1 MNFSSNS
8 NPEIT
13 KKLYGKTKF
22 WCNFFCVSGP
32 QYYNV
37 FFAFIL
43 ISLTQ
48 ACLLLILIKAHSQ
61 ISILYQIIIS
71 FIFYIIELINMIL
84 GCCTDPGILPRHPK
98 DLYYV
103 TNRPLMRQVIN
114 GHRIIVPYCYTCSMF
129 RPPRTSHCSVC
140 DNCVE
145 RFDHHCLWL
154 GTCIGKRNYK
164 YFYWFITSI
173 FINQIF
179 QIFSSIYYV
188 VNQAK
193 KWKNKEKNSR
203 FLVIAYSGI
212 ILYNILF
219 IACFL
224 WKLLFIHTILV
235 FKNNTFYE
243 FVKKKLKIYPLNPF
257 RKFKY
262 DVFKKIL
269 FKIPSKSF
277 IVSYIKNIL
286 DNKVNNDV
294 KVKNLN
300 DSIII
305 NKNKKLQE
313 SVEYDF
319 NEQIKSNKN
328 SKNKINFPQNLNSEN
343 DEIKND
349 YLDYINTNSDQRELG
364 KYDSKKDL
372 KQIKEKENIYSNIDT
387 GLMTQIKKRK
397 INEINLNHIQSTS
410 QNSSQKNLEIKA
422 NCIHLTKKNKYKFKN
437 KYKNLFNKTEN
448 NKKQLSFVV
457 SSFFSEINEKKLKKN
472 NTFNET
478 KSMEN
483 SNINN
488 ILMNGKNNLEEN
500 EDIKFNEMPDL
511 IFSNNLKKSKI
522 YYTIDFNENDEESNI
537 DKNMKINIHPN
548 APNTIRR
555 NSLTDRN
562 KKIEI
567 SKQGNSKEEENKNF

>member
-1 MNFSSNS
+1 MNLSTNS
-8 NPEIT
+8 KEEIS
-13 KKLYGKTKF
+13 KKIYGRSKF

-32 QYYNV
+32 QYHNV

-48 ACLLLILIKAHSQ
+48 ACLLLIFIKAYSQ

-71 FIFYIIELINMIL
+71 FIFYIFELINMIL
-84 GCCTDPGILPRHPK
+84 GCCTDPGVLPRHPK
-98 DLYYV
+98 DLYYL
-103 TNRPLMRQVIN
+103 TNRPLLRQVIN
-114 GHRIIVPYCYTCSMF
+114 GHKIIVPFCYTCSMF

-164 YFYWFITSI
+164 YFYWFISSL

-179 QIFSSIYYV
+179 QIFSAIYYI

-193 KWKNKEKNSR
+193 KIKNKEKNSL
-203 FLVIAYSGI
+203 FIVIAYSGI
-212 ILYNILF
+212 VFYNILF

-224 WKLLFIHTILV
+224 GKLLLIHTFLV
-235 FKNNTFYE
+235 FKNFTFYE
-243 FVKKKLKIYPLNPF
+243 MVKKKLEIYPLNPF

-262 DVFKKIL
+262 DVFKKLL
-269 FKIPSKSF
+269 FKFPSKSI
-277 IVSYIKNIL
+277 IVSYIKNL
-286 DNKVNNDV
+286 GNKDAIKDV

-319 NEQIKSNKN
+319 SEQLKNNKN
-328 SKNKINFPQNLNSEN
+328 SKNKINFPKNLNSEN

-349 YLDYINTNSDQRELG
+349 YLDYLNTNSEQRELSQ
-364 KYDSKKDL
+364 YVSKHDN
-372 KQIKEKENIYSNIDT
+372 KQIKEMNNIFSNEEVEQI
-387 GLMTQIKKRK
+387 TQIKKRK
-397 INEINLNHIQSTS
+397 IKIINLNQIQSTS
-410 QNSSQKNLEIKA
+410 QTSSQKNLEMKENYMKIPK
-422 NCIHLTKKNKYKFKN
+422 KYKNKNKIKN
-437 KYKNLFNKTEN
+437 KYKNLLNKTHN
-448 NKKQLSFVV
+448 NKKQLSFLT
-457 SSFFSEINEKKLKKN
+457 SSLFSEMKENNTKKN

-488 ILMNGKNNLEEN
+488 ILMNDKKTFERN
-500 EDIKFNEMPDL
+500 EDIKFNDMPDI
-511 IFSNNLKKSKI
+511 IFSNNLKKRKI
-522 YYTIDFNENDEESNI
+522 YYTVDFTDEESNI
-537 DKNMKINIHPN
+537 DKNVKINIHPN
-548 APNTIRR
+548 APKSITR
-555 NSLTDRN
+555 NSLSDRK

-567 SKQGNSKEEENKNF
+567 SKEGSSKEE

>member
-1 MNFSSNS
+1 MNLSTNS
-8 NPEIT
+8 KEEIS
-13 KKLYGKTKF
+13 KKIYGRSKF

-32 QYYNV
+32 QYHNV

-48 ACLLLILIKAHSQ
+48 ACLLLIFIKAYSQ

-71 FIFYIIELINMIL
+71 FIFYIFELINMIL
-84 GCCTDPGILPRHPK
+84 GCCTDPGVLPRHPK
-98 DLYYV
+98 DLYYI
-103 TNRPLMRQVIN
+103 TNRPLLRQVIN
-114 GHRIIVPYCYTCSMF
+114 GHKIIVPFCYTCSMF

-164 YFYWFITSI
+164 YFYWFISSL

-179 QIFSSIYYV
+179 QIFSAIYYI

-193 KWKNKEKNSR
+193 KIKNKEKNSL
-203 FLVIAYSGI
+203 FIVIAYSGI
-212 ILYNILF
+212 VFYNILF

-224 WKLLFIHTILV
+224 GKLLFIHTTLV
-235 FKNNTFYE
+235 FKNFTFYE
-243 FVKKKLKIYPLNPF
+243 LVKKKLEIYPLNPF

-262 DVFKKIL
+262 DVFKKLL
-269 FKIPSKSF
+269 FKFPSKSI
-277 IVSYIKNIL
+277 IVSYIKNLGSKNDI
-286 DNKVNNDV
+286 KDV
-294 KVKNLN
+294 KIKNLN

-319 NEQIKSNKN
+319 SEQLKNNKN
-328 SKNKINFPQNLNSEN
+328 SKNKINFPKNLNSEN

-349 YLDYINTNSDQRELG
+349 YLDYLNTNSEQRELSQ
-364 KYDSKKDL
+364 YVSKHDN
-372 KQIKEKENIYSNIDT
+372 KQIKEMNNIFSNEDVEQI
-387 GLMTQIKKRK
+387 TQIKKRK
-397 INEINLNHIQSTS
+397 INIINLNQIQSTS
-410 QNSSQKNLEIKA
+410 QTSSQKNLEMKENYMKIPK
-422 NCIHLTKKNKYKFKN
+422 KYKNKNKIKN
-437 KYKNLFNKTEN
+437 KYKNLLNKTHN
-448 NKKQLSFVV
+448 NKKQLSFLT
-457 SSFFSEINEKKLKKN
+457 SSLFSEMKENNTKKN

-488 ILMNGKNNLEEN
+488 ILMNDKKLFERN
-500 EDIKFNEMPDL
+500 EDIKFNDMPDI
-511 IFSNNLKKSKI
+511 IFSNNLKKRKI
-522 YYTIDFNENDEESNI
+522 YYTVDFTDEESNI
-537 DKNMKINIHPN
+537 DKNVKINIHPN
-548 APNTIRR
+548 APKSITR
-555 NSLTDRN
+555 NSLSDRK

-567 SKQGNSKEEENKNF
+567 SKEGSSKEE

>member
-1 MNFSSNS
+1 MNLSTNS
-8 NPEIT
+8 KEEIS
-13 KKLYGKTKF
+13 KKIYGRSKF

-32 QYYNV
+32 QYHNV

-48 ACLLLILIKAHSQ
+48 ACLLLIFIKAYSQ

-71 FIFYIIELINMIL
+71 FIFYIFELINMIL
-84 GCCTDPGILPRHPK
+84 GCCTDPGVLPRHPK
-98 DLYYV
+98 DLYYL
-103 TNRPLMRQVIN
+103 TNRPLLRQVIN
-114 GHRIIVPYCYTCSMF
+114 GHKIIVPFCYTCSMF

-164 YFYWFITSI
+164 YFYWFISSL

-179 QIFSSIYYV
+179 QIFSAIYYI

-193 KWKNKEKNSR
+193 KIKNKEKNSL
-203 FLVIAYSGI
+203 FIVIAYSGI
-212 ILYNILF
+212 VFYNILF

-224 WKLLFIHTILV
+224 GKLLLIHTFLV
-235 FKNNTFYE
+235 FKNFTFYE
-243 FVKKKLKIYPLNPF
+243 MVKKKLEIYPLNPF

-262 DVFKKIL
+262 DVFKKLL
-269 FKIPSKSF
+269 FKFPSKSI
-277 IVSYIKNIL
+277 IVSYIKNLGSKNDI
-286 DNKVNNDV
+286 KDV
-294 KVKNLN
+294 KIKNLN

-319 NEQIKSNKN
+319 SEQLKNNKN
-328 SKNKINFPQNLNSEN
+328 SKNKINFPKNLNSEN

-349 YLDYINTNSDQRELG
+349 YLDYLNTNSEQRELSQ
-364 KYDSKKDL
+364 YASKHDN
-372 KQIKEKENIYSNIDT
+372 KQIKEMNNIFSNEEVEQI
-387 GLMTQIKKRK
+387 TQIKKRK
-397 INEINLNHIQSTS
+397 INIINLNQIQSTS
-410 QNSSQKNLEIKA
+410 QTSSQKNLEMKENYMKIPK
-422 NCIHLTKKNKYKFKN
+422 KYKNKNKIKN
-437 KYKNLFNKTEN
+437 KYKNLLNKTHN
-448 NKKQLSFVV
+448 NKKQLSFLT
-457 SSFFSEINEKKLKKN
+457 SSLFSEMKENNTKKN

-488 ILMNGKNNLEEN
+488 ILMNDKKLFERN
-500 EDIKFNEMPDL
+500 EDIKFNDMPDI
-511 IFSNNLKKSKI
+511 IFSNNLKKRKI
-522 YYTIDFNENDEESNI
+522 YYTVDFTDEESNI
-537 DKNMKINIHPN
+537 DKNVKINIHPN
-548 APNTIRR
+548 APKSITR
-555 NSLTDRN
+555 NSLSDRK

-567 SKQGNSKEEENKNF
+567 SKEGSSKEE

>member
-1 MNFSSNS
+1 MNLSTNS
-8 NPEIT
+8 KEEIS
-13 KKLYGKTKF
+13 KKIYGRSKF

-32 QYYNV
+32 QYHNV

-48 ACLLLILIKAHSQ
+48 ACLLLIFIKAYSQ

-71 FIFYIIELINMIL
+71 FIFYIFELINMIL
-84 GCCTDPGILPRHPK
+84 GCCTDPGVLPRHPK
-98 DLYYV
+98 DLYYL
-103 TNRPLMRQVIN
+103 TNRPLLRQVIN
-114 GHRIIVPYCYTCSMF
+114 GHKVIVPFCYTCSMF

-145 RFDHHCLWL
+145 RFDHYCLWL

-164 YFYWFITSI
+164 YFYWFISSL

-179 QIFSSIYYV
+179 QIFSAIYYI

-193 KWKNKEKNSR
+193 KIKNKEKNSL
-203 FLVIAYSGI
+203 FIVIAYSGI
-212 ILYNILF
+212 VFYNILF

-224 WKLLFIHTILV
+224 GKLLLIHTFLV
-235 FKNNTFYE
+235 FKNFTFYE
-243 FVKKKLKIYPLNPF
+243 MVKKKLEIYPSNPF

-262 DVFKKIL
+262 DVFKKLL
-269 FKIPSKSF
+269 FKFPSKSI
-277 IVSYIKNIL
+277 IVSYIKNLGSKNDI
-286 DNKVNNDV
+286 KDV
-294 KVKNLN
+294 KIKNLN

-319 NEQIKSNKN
+319 SEQLKNNKN
-328 SKNKINFPQNLNSEN
+328 SKNKINFPKNLNSEN

-349 YLDYINTNSDQRELG
+349 YLDYLNTNSEQRELSQ
-364 KYDSKKDL
+364 YASKHDN
-372 KQIKEKENIYSNIDT
+372 KQINKINNIFSNEEVEQI
-387 GLMTQIKKRK
+387 TQIKKRK
-397 INEINLNHIQSTS
+397 INIINLNQIQSTS
-410 QNSSQKNLEIKA
+410 QTSSQKNLEMKENYMKI
-422 NCIHLTKKNKYKFKN
+422 TKKYKNKNKIKN
-437 KYKNLFNKTEN
+437 KYKNLLNKTHN
-448 NKKQLSFVV
+448 NKKQLSFLT
-457 SSFFSEINEKKLKKN
+457 SSLFSEMKENNTKKN

-488 ILMNGKNNLEEN
+488 ILMNDKKLFERN
-500 EDIKFNEMPDL
+500 EDIKFNDMPDI
-511 IFSNNLKKSKI
+511 IFSNNLKKRKI
-522 YYTIDFNENDEESNI
+522 YYTVDFTDEESNI
-537 DKNMKINIHPN
+537 DKNVKINIHPN
-548 APNTIRR
+548 APKSITR
-555 NSLTDRN
+555 NSLSDRK

-567 SKQGNSKEEENKNF
+567 SKEGSSKEE

>member
-48 ACLLLILIKAHSQ
+48 ACLLLIIIKAHSQ
-61 ISILYQIIIS
+61 ISMLYQIIIS

-193 KWKNKEKNSR
+193 KWKNKEKNSL
-203 FLVIAYSGI
+203 FLVIAYSSI

-269 FKIPSKSF
+269 FKIPGKSF

-286 DNKVNNDV
+286 GKKVNKDV

>member
-203 FLVIAYSGI
+203 FLVIAYSSI

-286 DNKVNNDV
+286 DNKVNKDV

-410 QNSSQKNLEIKA
+410 QTSSQKNLEIKA

-448 NKKQLSFVV
+448 NKKQLSFVI
-457 SSFFSEINEKKLKKN
+457 SSFLSEINEKNLKKN

>member
-1 MNFSSNS
+1 M
-8 NPEIT
+8 
-13 KKLYGKTKF
+13 
-22 WCNFFCVSGP
+22 
-32 QYYNV
+32 
-37 FFAFIL
+37 
-43 ISLTQ
+43 
-48 ACLLLILIKAHSQ
+48 
-61 ISILYQIIIS
+61 
-71 FIFYIIELINMIL
+71 
-84 GCCTDPGILPRHPK
+84 
-98 DLYYV
+98 
-103 TNRPLMRQVIN
+103 
-114 GHRIIVPYCYTCSMF
+114 
-129 RPPRTSHCSVC
+129 
-140 DNCVE
+140 
-145 RFDHHCLWL
+145 
-154 GTCIGKRNYK
+154 GTFIGKRNYK
-164 YFYWFITSI
+164 YFYWFISSL

-179 QIFSSIYYV
+179 QIFSAIYYI

-193 KWKNKEKNSR
+193 KIKNKEKNSL
-203 FLVIAYSGI
+203 FIVIAYSGI
-212 ILYNILF
+212 VFYNILF

-224 WKLLFIHTILV
+224 GKLLLIHTFLV
-235 FKNNTFYE
+235 FKNFTFYE
-243 FVKKKLKIYPLNPF
+243 MVKKKLEIYPSNPF

-262 DVFKKIL
+262 DVFKKLL
-269 FKIPSKSF
+269 FKFPSKSI
-277 IVSYIKNIL
+277 IVSYIQNLGSKNDI
-286 DNKVNNDV
+286 KDV
-294 KVKNLN
+294 KIKNLN

-319 NEQIKSNKN
+319 SEQLKNNKN
-328 SKNKINFPQNLNSEN
+328 SKNKINFPKNLNSEN

-349 YLDYINTNSDQRELG
+349 YLDYLNTNSEQRELSQ
-364 KYDSKKDL
+364 YVSKHDN
-372 KQIKEKENIYSNIDT
+372 KQIKEMNNIFSNEEVEQI
-387 GLMTQIKKRK
+387 TQIKKRK
-397 INEINLNHIQSTS
+397 INIINLNQIQSTS
-410 QNSSQKNLEIKA
+410 QTSSQKNLEMKENYMKIPK
-422 NCIHLTKKNKYKFKN
+422 KYKNKNKIKN
-437 KYKNLFNKTEN
+437 KYKNLLNKTHN
-448 NKKQLSFVV
+448 NKKQLSLIT
-457 SSFFSEINEKKLKKN
+457 SYLFSEMKKNNKKKN

-488 ILMNGKNNLEEN
+488 VLMIGKNNPEEN

>member
-203 FLVIAYSGI
+203 FLVIAYSSI

-269 FKIPSKSF
+269 FKIPGKSF

-286 DNKVNNDV
+286 DKKVNKDV

-410 QNSSQKNLEIKA
+410 QTSSQKNLEIKA

-448 NKKQLSFVV
+448 N
-457 SSFFSEINEKKLKKN
+457 EINEKNLKKN

-488 ILMNGKNNLEEN
+488 VLMIGKNNPEEN

>member
-1 MNFSSNS
+1 MNLSTNS
-8 NPEIT
+8 KEEIS
-13 KKLYGKTKF
+13 KKIYGRSKF

-32 QYYNV
+32 QYHNV

-48 ACLLLILIKAHSQ
+48 ACLLLIFIKAYSQ

-71 FIFYIIELINMIL
+71 FIFYIFELINMIL
-84 GCCTDPGILPRHPK
+84 GCCTDPGVLPRHPK
-98 DLYYV
+98 DLYYL
-103 TNRPLMRQVIN
+103 TNRPLLRQVIN
-114 GHRIIVPYCYTCSMF
+114 GHKIIVPFCYTCSMF

-164 YFYWFITSI
+164 YFYWFISSL

-179 QIFSSIYYV
+179 QIFSAIYYI

-193 KWKNKEKNSR
+193 KIKNKEKNSL
-203 FLVIAYSGI
+203 FIVIAYSGI
-212 ILYNILF
+212 VFYNILF

-224 WKLLFIHTILV
+224 GKLLLIHTFLV
-235 FKNNTFYE
+235 FKNFTFYE
-243 FVKKKLKIYPLNPF
+243 MVKKKLEIYPSNPF

-262 DVFKKIL
+262 DVFKKLL
-269 FKIPSKSF
+269 FKFPSKSI
-277 IVSYIKNIL
+277 IVSYIKNIGSKN
-286 DNKVNNDV
+286 DIKDV
-294 KVKNLN
+294 KIKNLN

-319 NEQIKSNKN
+319 SEQLKNNKN
-328 SKNKINFPQNLNSEN
+328 SKNKINFPKNLNSEN

-349 YLDYINTNSDQRELG
+349 YLDYLNTNSEQRELSQ
-364 KYDSKKDL
+364 YVSKHDN
-372 KQIKEKENIYSNIDT
+372 KQIKEMNNIFSNEEVEQI
-387 GLMTQIKKRK
+387 TQIKKRK
-397 INEINLNHIQSTS
+397 INIINLNQIQSTS
-410 QNSSQKNLEIKA
+410 QTSSQKNLEMKENYMKIPKKYQ
-422 NCIHLTKKNKYKFKN
+422 NKNKIKN
-437 KYKNLFNKTEN
+437 KYKNLLNKTHN
-448 NKKQLSFVV
+448 NKKQLSFLT
-457 SSFFSEINEKKLKKN
+457 SSLFCEMKENNTKKN

-488 ILMNGKNNLEEN
+488 ILMNDKKLFERN
-500 EDIKFNEMPDL
+500 EDIKFNDMPDI
-511 IFSNNLKKSKI
+511 IFSNNLKKRKI
-522 YYTIDFNENDEESNI
+522 YYTVDFTDEESNI
-537 DKNMKINIHPN
+537 DKNVKINIHPN
-548 APNTIRR
+548 APKSITR
-555 NSLTDRN
+555 NSLSDRK

-567 SKQGNSKEEENKNF
+567 SKEGSSKEE

>member
-1 MNFSSNS
+1 MNLSTNS
-8 NPEIT
+8 KEEIS
-13 KKLYGKTKF
+13 KKIYGRSKF

-32 QYYNV
+32 QYHNV

-48 ACLLLILIKAHSQ
+48 ACLLLIFIKAYSQ

-71 FIFYIIELINMIL
+71 FIFYIFELINMIL
-84 GCCTDPGILPRHPK
+84 GCCTDPGVLPRHPK
-98 DLYYV
+98 DLYYI
-103 TNRPLMRQVIN
+103 TNRPLLRQVIN
-114 GHRIIVPYCYTCSMF
+114 GHKIIVPFCYTCSMF

-164 YFYWFITSI
+164 YFYWFISSL

-179 QIFSSIYYV
+179 QIFSAIYYI

-193 KWKNKEKNSR
+193 KIKNKEKNSL
-203 FLVIAYSGI
+203 FIVIAYSGI
-212 ILYNILF
+212 VFYNILF

-224 WKLLFIHTILV
+224 GKLLLIHTTLV
-235 FKNNTFYE
+235 FKNFTFYE
-243 FVKKKLKIYPLNPF
+243 MVKKKLEIYPSNPF

-262 DVFKKIL
+262 DVFKKLL
-269 FKIPSKSF
+269 FKFPSKSI
-277 IVSYIKNIL
+277 IVSYIQNLGSKNDI
-286 DNKVNNDV
+286 KDV
-294 KVKNLN
+294 KIKNLN

-319 NEQIKSNKN
+319 SEQLKNNKN
-328 SKNKINFPQNLNSEN
+328 SKNKINFPKNLNSEN

-349 YLDYINTNSDQRELG
+349 YLDYLNTNSEQRELSQ
-364 KYDSKKDL
+364 YVSKHDN
-372 KQIKEKENIYSNIDT
+372 KQIKEMNNIFSNEEVEQI
-387 GLMTQIKKRK
+387 TQIKKRK
-397 INEINLNHIQSTS
+397 INIINLNQIQSTS
-410 QNSSQKNLEIKA
+410 QTSSQKNLEMKENYMKIPK
-422 NCIHLTKKNKYKFKN
+422 KYKNKNKIKN
-437 KYKNLFNKTEN
+437 KYKNLLNKTHN
-448 NKKQLSFVV
+448 NKKQLSFLT
-457 SSFFSEINEKKLKKN
+457 SSLFSEMKENNTKKN

-488 ILMNGKNNLEEN
+488 ILMKDKKTFERN
-500 EDIKFNEMPDL
+500 EDIKFNDMPDI
-511 IFSNNLKKSKI
+511 IFSNNLKKRKI
-522 YYTIDFNENDEESNI
+522 YYTVDFTDEESNI
-537 DKNMKINIHPN
+537 DKNVKINIHPN
-548 APNTIRR
+548 APKSITR
-555 NSLTDRN
+555 NSLSDRK

-567 SKQGNSKEEENKNF
+567 SKEGSSKEE

>member
-1 MNFSSNS
+1 MNLSTNS
-8 NPEIT
+8 KEEIS
-13 KKLYGKTKF
+13 KKIYGRSKF

-32 QYYNV
+32 QYHNV

-48 ACLLLILIKAHSQ
+48 ACLLLIFIKAYSQ

-71 FIFYIIELINMIL
+71 FIFYIFELINMIL
-84 GCCTDPGILPRHPK
+84 GCCTDPGVLPRHPK
-98 DLYYV
+98 DLYYL
-103 TNRPLMRQVIN
+103 TNRPLLRQVIN
-114 GHRIIVPYCYTCSMF
+114 GHKIIVPFCYTCSMF

-164 YFYWFITSI
+164 YFYWFISSL

-179 QIFSSIYYV
+179 QIFSAIYYI

-193 KWKNKEKNSR
+193 KIKNKEKNSL
-203 FLVIAYSGI
+203 FIVIAYSGI
-212 ILYNILF
+212 VFYNILF

-224 WKLLFIHTILV
+224 GKLLLIHTFLV
-235 FKNNTFYE
+235 FKNFTFYE
-243 FVKKKLKIYPLNPF
+243 MVKKKLEIYPSNPF

-262 DVFKKIL
+262 DVFKKLL
-269 FKIPSKSF
+269 FKFPSKSI
-277 IVSYIKNIL
+277 IVSYIKNLGSKNDI
-286 DNKVNNDV
+286 KDV
-294 KVKNLN
+294 KIKNLN

-319 NEQIKSNKN
+319 SEQLKNNKN
-328 SKNKINFPQNLNSEN
+328 SKNKINFPKNLNSEN

-349 YLDYINTNSDQRELG
+349 YLDYLNTNSEQRELSQ
-364 KYDSKKDL
+364 YASKHDN
-372 KQIKEKENIYSNIDT
+372 KQIKEMNNIFSNEEVEQI
-387 GLMTQIKKRK
+387 TQIKKRK
-397 INEINLNHIQSTS
+397 INIINLNQIQSTS
-410 QNSSQKNLEIKA
+410 QTSSQKNLEMKENYMKIPK
-422 NCIHLTKKNKYKFKN
+422 KYKNKNKIKN
-437 KYKNLFNKTEN
+437 KYKNLLNKTHN
-448 NKKQLSFVV
+448 NKKQLSFLT
-457 SSFFSEINEKKLKKN
+457 SSLFSEMKENNTKKN

-488 ILMNGKNNLEEN
+488 ILMNDKKLFERN
-500 EDIKFNEMPDL
+500 EDIKFNDMPDI
-511 IFSNNLKKSKI
+511 IFSNNLKKRKI
-522 YYTIDFNENDEESNI
+522 YYTVDFTDEESNI
-537 DKNMKINIHPN
+537 DKNVKINIHPN
-548 APNTIRR
+548 APKSITR
-555 NSLTDRN
+555 NSLSDRK

-567 SKQGNSKEEENKNF
+567 SKEGSSKEE

>member
-1 MNFSSNS
+1 MNLSTNS
-8 NPEIT
+8 KEEIS
-13 KKLYGKTKF
+13 KKIYGRSKF

-32 QYYNV
+32 QYHNV

-48 ACLLLILIKAHSQ
+48 ACLLLIFIKAYSQ

-71 FIFYIIELINMIL
+71 FIFYIFELINMIL
-84 GCCTDPGILPRHPK
+84 GCCTDPGVLPRHPK
-98 DLYYV
+98 DLYYI
-103 TNRPLMRQVIN
+103 TNRPLLRQVIN
-114 GHRIIVPYCYTCSMF
+114 GHKIIVPFCYTCSMF

-164 YFYWFITSI
+164 YFYWFISSL

-179 QIFSSIYYV
+179 QIFSAIYYI

-193 KWKNKEKNSR
+193 KIKNKEKNSL
-203 FLVIAYSGI
+203 FIVIAYSGI
-212 ILYNILF
+212 VFYNILF

-224 WKLLFIHTILV
+224 GKLLFIHTTLV
-235 FKNNTFYE
+235 FKNFTFYE
-243 FVKKKLKIYPLNPF
+243 LVKKKLEIYPSNPF

-262 DVFKKIL
+262 DVFKKLL
-269 FKIPSKSF
+269 FKFPSKSI
-277 IVSYIKNIL
+277 IVSYIKNLGSKNDI
-286 DNKVNNDV
+286 KDV
-294 KVKNLN
+294 KIKNLN

-319 NEQIKSNKN
+319 SEQLKNNKN
-328 SKNKINFPQNLNSEN
+328 SKNKINFPKNLNSEN

-349 YLDYINTNSDQRELG
+349 YLDYLNTNSEQRELSQ
-364 KYDSKKDL
+364 YVSKHDN
-372 KQIKEKENIYSNIDT
+372 KQIKEMNNIFSNEEVEQI
-387 GLMTQIKKRK
+387 TQIKKRK
-397 INEINLNHIQSTS
+397 INIINLNQIQSTS
-410 QNSSQKNLEIKA
+410 QTSSQKNLEMKENYMKIPK
-422 NCIHLTKKNKYKFKN
+422 KYKNKNKIKN
-437 KYKNLFNKTEN
+437 KYKNLLNKTHN
-448 NKKQLSFVV
+448 NKKQLSFLT
-457 SSFFSEINEKKLKKN
+457 SSLFSEMKENNTKKN

-488 ILMNGKNNLEEN
+488 ILMNDKKLFERN
-500 EDIKFNEMPDL
+500 EDIKFNDMPDI
-511 IFSNNLKKSKI
+511 IFSNNLKKRKI
-522 YYTIDFNENDEESNI
+522 YYTVDFTDEESNI
-537 DKNMKINIHPN
+537 DKNVKINIHPN
-548 APNTIRR
+548 APKSITR
-555 NSLTDRN
+555 NSLSDRK

-567 SKQGNSKEEENKNF
+567 SKEGSSKEE

>member
-1 MNFSSNS
+1 MNLSTNS
-8 NPEIT
+8 KEEIS
-13 KKLYGKTKF
+13 KKIYGRSKF

-32 QYYNV
+32 QYHNV

-48 ACLLLILIKAHSQ
+48 ACLLLIFIKAYSQ

-71 FIFYIIELINMIL
+71 FIFYIFELINMIL
-84 GCCTDPGILPRHPK
+84 GCCTDPGVLPRHPK
-98 DLYYV
+98 DLYYI
-103 TNRPLMRQVIN
+103 TNRPLLRQVIN
-114 GHRIIVPYCYTCSMF
+114 GHKIIVPFCYTCSMF

-164 YFYWFITSI
+164 YFYWFISSL

-179 QIFSSIYYV
+179 QIFSAIYYI

-193 KWKNKEKNSR
+193 KIKNKEKNSL
-203 FLVIAYSGI
+203 FIVIAYSGI
-212 ILYNILF
+212 VFYNILF

-224 WKLLFIHTILV
+224 GKLLFIHTTLV
-235 FKNNTFYE
+235 FKNFTFYE
-243 FVKKKLKIYPLNPF
+243 MVKKKLEIYPSNPF

-262 DVFKKIL
+262 DVFKKLL
-269 FKIPSKSF
+269 FKFPSKSI
-277 IVSYIKNIL
+277 IVSYIKNLGSKNDI
-286 DNKVNNDV
+286 KDV
-294 KVKNLN
+294 KIKNLN

-319 NEQIKSNKN
+319 SEQLKNNKN
-328 SKNKINFPQNLNSEN
+328 SKNKINFPKNLNSEN

-349 YLDYINTNSDQRELG
+349 YLDYLNTNSEQRELSQ
-364 KYDSKKDL
+364 YASKHDN
-372 KQIKEKENIYSNIDT
+372 KQINKINNIFSNEEVEQI
-387 GLMTQIKKRK
+387 TQIKKRK
-397 INEINLNHIQSTS
+397 INIINLNQIQSTS
-410 QNSSQKNLEIKA
+410 QTSSQKNLEMKENYMKIPK
-422 NCIHLTKKNKYKFKN
+422 KYKNKNKIKN
-437 KYKNLFNKTEN
+437 KYKNLLNKTHN
-448 NKKQLSFVV
+448 NKKQLSFLT
-457 SSFFSEINEKKLKKN
+457 SSLFSEMKENNTKKN

-488 ILMNGKNNLEEN
+488 ILMNDKKLFERN
-500 EDIKFNEMPDL
+500 EDIKFNDMPDI
-511 IFSNNLKKSKI
+511 IFSNNLKKRKI
-522 YYTIDFNENDEESNI
+522 YYTVDFTDEESNI
-537 DKNMKINIHPN
+537 DKNVKINIHPN
-548 APNTIRR
+548 APKSITR
-555 NSLTDRN
+555 NSLSDRK

-567 SKQGNSKEEENKNF
+567 SKEGSSKEE

>member
-1 MNFSSNS
+1 MNLSTNS
-8 NPEIT
+8 KEEIS
-13 KKLYGKTKF
+13 KKIYGRSKF

-32 QYYNV
+32 QYHNV

-48 ACLLLILIKAHSQ
+48 ACLLLIFIKAYSQ

-71 FIFYIIELINMIL
+71 FIFYIFELINMIL
-84 GCCTDPGILPRHPK
+84 GCCTDPGVLPRHPK
-98 DLYYV
+98 DLYYI
-103 TNRPLMRQVIN
+103 TNRPLLRQVIN
-114 GHRIIVPYCYTCSMF
+114 GHKIIVPFCYTCSMF

-164 YFYWFITSI
+164 YFYWFISSL

-179 QIFSSIYYV
+179 QIFSAIYYI

-193 KWKNKEKNSR
+193 KIKNKEKNSL
-203 FLVIAYSGI
+203 FIVIAYSGI
-212 ILYNILF
+212 VFYNILF

-224 WKLLFIHTILV
+224 GKLLLIHTTLV
-235 FKNNTFYE
+235 FKNFTFYE
-243 FVKKKLKIYPLNPF
+243 LVKKKLEIYPLNPF

-262 DVFKKIL
+262 DVFKKLL
-269 FKIPSKSF
+269 FKFPSKSI
-277 IVSYIKNIL
+277 IVSYIKNLGSKNDI
-286 DNKVNNDV
+286 KDV
-294 KVKNLN
+294 KIKNLN

-319 NEQIKSNKN
+319 SDQIKNNKN
-328 SKNKINFPQNLNSEN
+328 SKNKINFPKNLNSEN

-349 YLDYINTNSDQRELG
+349 YLDYLNTNSEQRELSQ
-364 KYDSKKDL
+364 YVSKHDN
-372 KQIKEKENIYSNIDT
+372 KQIKEMNNIFSNEDVEQI
-387 GLMTQIKKRK
+387 TQIKKRK
-397 INEINLNHIQSTS
+397 INIINLNQIQSTS
-410 QNSSQKNLEIKA
+410 QTSSQKNLEMKENYMKIPK
-422 NCIHLTKKNKYKFKN
+422 KYKNKNKIKN
-437 KYKNLFNKTEN
+437 KYKNLLNKTHN
-448 NKKQLSFVV
+448 NKKQLSFLT
-457 SSFFSEINEKKLKKN
+457 SSLFSEMKENNTKKN

-488 ILMNGKNNLEEN
+488 ILMNDKKLFERN
-500 EDIKFNEMPDL
+500 EDIKFNDMPDI
-511 IFSNNLKKSKI
+511 IFSNNLKKRKI
-522 YYTIDFNENDEESNI
+522 YYTVDFTDEESNI
-537 DKNMKINIHPN
+537 DKNVKINIHPN
-548 APNTIRR
+548 APKSITR
-555 NSLTDRN
+555 NSLSDRK

-567 SKQGNSKEEENKNF
+567 SKEGSSKEE

>member
-1 MNFSSNS
+1 MNLSTNS
-8 NPEIT
+8 KEEIS
-13 KKLYGKTKF
+13 KKIYGRSKF

-48 ACLLLILIKAHSQ
+48 ACLLLIFIKAYSQ

-71 FIFYIIELINMIL
+71 FIFYIFELINMIL
-84 GCCTDPGILPRHPK
+84 GCCTDPGVLPRHPK
-98 DLYYV
+98 DLYYI
-103 TNRPLMRQVIN
+103 TNRPLLRQVIN
-114 GHRIIVPYCYTCSMF
+114 GHKVIVPFCYTCSMF

-164 YFYWFITSI
+164 YFYWFISSL

-179 QIFSSIYYV
+179 QIFSAIYYI

-193 KWKNKEKNSR
+193 KIKNKEKNSL
-203 FLVIAYSGI
+203 FIVIAYSGI
-212 ILYNILF
+212 VFYNILF

-224 WKLLFIHTILV
+224 GKLLLIHTTLV
-235 FKNNTFYE
+235 FKNFTFYE
-243 FVKKKLKIYPLNPF
+243 MVKKKLEIYPSNPF

-262 DVFKKIL
+262 DVFKKLL
-269 FKIPSKSF
+269 FKFPSKSI
-277 IVSYIKNIL
+277 IVSYIHNLGSKNDI
-286 DNKVNNDV
+286 KDV
-294 KVKNLN
+294 KIKNLN

-319 NEQIKSNKN
+319 SEQLKNNKN
-328 SKNKINFPQNLNSEN
+328 SKNKINFPKNLNSEN

-349 YLDYINTNSDQRELG
+349 YLDYLNTNSEQRELSQ
-364 KYDSKKDL
+364 YVSKHDN
-372 KQIKEKENIYSNIDT
+372 KQIKEMNNIFSNEEVEQI
-387 GLMTQIKKRK
+387 TQIKKRK
-397 INEINLNHIQSTS
+397 INIINLNQIQSTS
-410 QNSSQKNLEIKA
+410 QTSSQKNLEIKE
-422 NCIHLTKKNKYKFKN
+422 NYMKIPKKYKNKNKIKN
-437 KYKNLFNKTEN
+437 KYKNLLNKTHN
-448 NKKQLSFVV
+448 NKKQLSFLT
-457 SSFFSEINEKKLKKN
+457 SSLFSEMKENNTKKN

-488 ILMNGKNNLEEN
+488 ILMNDKKLFERN
-500 EDIKFNEMPDL
+500 EDIKFNDMPDI
-511 IFSNNLKKSKI
+511 IFSNNLKKRKI
-522 YYTIDFNENDEESNI
+522 YYTVDFTDEESNI
-537 DKNMKINIHPN
+537 DKNVKINIHPN
-548 APNTIRR
+548 APKSITR
-555 NSLTDRN
+555 NSLSDRK

-567 SKQGNSKEEENKNF
+567 SKEGSSKEE

>member
-1 MNFSSNS
+1 MNLSTNS
-8 NPEIT
+8 KEEIS
-13 KKLYGKTKF
+13 KKIYGRSKF

-32 QYYNV
+32 QYHNV

-48 ACLLLILIKAHSQ
+48 ACLLLIFIKAYSQ

-71 FIFYIIELINMIL
+71 FIFYIFELINMIL
-84 GCCTDPGILPRHPK
+84 GCCTDPGVLPRHPK
-98 DLYYV
+98 DLYYL
-103 TNRPLMRQVIN
+103 TNRPLLRQVIN
-114 GHRIIVPYCYTCSMF
+114 GHKIIVPFCYTCSMF

-164 YFYWFITSI
+164 YFYWFISSL

-179 QIFSSIYYV
+179 QIFSAIYYI

-193 KWKNKEKNSR
+193 KIKNKEKNSL
-203 FLVIAYSGI
+203 FIVIAYSGI
-212 ILYNILF
+212 VFYNILF

-224 WKLLFIHTILV
+224 GKLLLIHTFLV
-235 FKNNTFYE
+235 FKNFTFYE
-243 FVKKKLKIYPLNPF
+243 MVKKKLEIYPSNPF

-262 DVFKKIL
+262 DVFKKLL
-269 FKIPSKSF
+269 FKFPSKSI
-277 IVSYIKNIL
+277 IVSYIKNL
-286 DNKVNNDV
+286 GNKDAI
-294 KVKNLN
+294 KDEKIKNLN

-319 NEQIKSNKN
+319 SDQIKNNKN
-328 SKNKINFPQNLNSEN
+328 SKNKINFPKNLNSEN

-349 YLDYINTNSDQRELG
+349 YLDYLNTNSEQRELSQ
-364 KYDSKKDL
+364 YVSKHDN
-372 KQIKEKENIYSNIDT
+372 KQINKINNIFSNEEIEQI
-387 GLMTQIKKRK
+387 TQIKKRK
-397 INEINLNHIQSTS
+397 INIINLNQIQSTS
-410 QNSSQKNLEIKA
+410 QTSSQKNLEMKENYMKIPK
-422 NCIHLTKKNKYKFKN
+422 KYKNKNKIKN
-437 KYKNLFNKTEN
+437 KYKNLLNKTHN
-448 NKKQLSFVV
+448 NKKQLSFLT
-457 SSFFSEINEKKLKKN
+457 SSLFSEMKENNTKKN

-488 ILMNGKNNLEEN
+488 ILMNDKKLFERN
-500 EDIKFNEMPDL
+500 EDIKFNDMPDI
-511 IFSNNLKKSKI
+511 IFSNNLKKRKI
-522 YYTIDFNENDEESNI
+522 YYTVDFTDEESNI
-537 DKNMKINIHPN
+537 DKNVKINIHPN
-548 APNTIRR
+548 APKSITR
-555 NSLTDRN
+555 NSLSDRK

-567 SKQGNSKEEENKNF
+567 SKEGSSKEE

>member
-203 FLVIAYSGI
+203 FLVIAYSSI

-286 DNKVNNDV
+286 DNKVNKDV

-437 KYKNLFNKTEN
+437 KYKNIFNKTQN

-457 SSFFSEINEKKLKKN
+457 SSFFSEINEKNLKKN

-488 ILMNGKNNLEEN
+488 VLMIGKNNPEEN

>member
-1 MNFSSNS
+1 MNLSTNS
-8 NPEIT
+8 KEEIS
-13 KKLYGKTKF
+13 KKIYGRSKF

-32 QYYNV
+32 QYHNV

-48 ACLLLILIKAHSQ
+48 ACLLLIFIKAYSQ

-71 FIFYIIELINMIL
+71 FIFYIFELINMIL
-84 GCCTDPGILPRHPK
+84 GCCTDPGVLPRHPK
-98 DLYYV
+98 DLYYL
-103 TNRPLMRQVIN
+103 TNRPLLRQVIN
-114 GHRIIVPYCYTCSMF
+114 GHKVIVPFCYTCSMF

-164 YFYWFITSI
+164 YFYWFISSL

-179 QIFSSIYYV
+179 QIFSAIYYI

-193 KWKNKEKNSR
+193 KIKNKEKNSL
-203 FLVIAYSGI
+203 FIVIAYSGI
-212 ILYNILF
+212 VFYNILF

-224 WKLLFIHTILV
+224 GKLLLIHTFLV
-235 FKNNTFYE
+235 FKNFTFYE
-243 FVKKKLKIYPLNPF
+243 MVKKKLEIYPSNPF

-262 DVFKKIL
+262 DVFKKLL
-269 FKIPSKSF
+269 FKFPSKSI
-277 IVSYIKNIL
+277 IVSYIKNLGSKNDI
-286 DNKVNNDV
+286 KDV
-294 KVKNLN
+294 KIKNLN

-319 NEQIKSNKN
+319 SEQLKNNKN
-328 SKNKINFPQNLNSEN
+328 SKNKINFPKNLNSEN

-349 YLDYINTNSDQRELG
+349 YLDYLNTNSEQRELSQ
-364 KYDSKKDL
+364 YVSKHDN
-372 KQIKEKENIYSNIDT
+372 KQIKEMNNIFSNEEVEQI
-387 GLMTQIKKRK
+387 TQIKKRK
-397 INEINLNHIQSTS
+397 INIINLNQIQSTS
-410 QNSSQKNLEIKA
+410 QTSSQKNLEMKENYMKIPK
-422 NCIHLTKKNKYKFKN
+422 KYKNKNKIKN
-437 KYKNLFNKTEN
+437 KYKNLLNKTHN
-448 NKKQLSFVV
+448 NKKQLSFLT
-457 SSFFSEINEKKLKKN
+457 SSLFSEMKENNTKKN

-488 ILMNGKNNLEEN
+488 ILMNDKKLFERN
-500 EDIKFNEMPDL
+500 EDIKFNDMPDI
-511 IFSNNLKKSKI
+511 IFSNNLKKRKI
-522 YYTIDFNENDEESNI
+522 YYTVDFTDEESNI
-537 DKNMKINIHPN
+537 DKNVKINIHPN
-548 APNTIRR
+548 APKSITR
-555 NSLTDRN
+555 NSLSDR
-562 KKIEI
+562 KIKIEI
-567 SKQGNSKEEENKNF
+567 SKEGSSKEE

>member
-1 MNFSSNS
+1 MNLSTNS
-8 NPEIT
+8 KEEIS
-13 KKLYGKTKF
+13 KKIYGRSKF

-32 QYYNV
+32 QYHNV

-48 ACLLLILIKAHSQ
+48 ACLLLIFIKAYSQ

-71 FIFYIIELINMIL
+71 FIFYIFELINMIL
-84 GCCTDPGILPRHPK
+84 GCCTDPGVLPRHPK
-98 DLYYV
+98 DLYYI
-103 TNRPLMRQVIN
+103 TNRPLLRQVIN
-114 GHRIIVPYCYTCSMF
+114 GHKVIVPFCYTCSMF

-164 YFYWFITSI
+164 YFYWFISSL

-179 QIFSSIYYV
+179 QIFSAIYYI

-193 KWKNKEKNSR
+193 KIKNKEKNSL
-203 FLVIAYSGI
+203 FIVIAYSGI
-212 ILYNILF
+212 VFYNILF

-224 WKLLFIHTILV
+224 GKLLLIHTFLV
-235 FKNNTFYE
+235 FKNFTFYE
-243 FVKKKLKIYPLNPF
+243 MVKKKLEIYPLNPF

-262 DVFKKIL
+262 DVFKKLL
-269 FKIPSKSF
+269 FKFPSKSI
-277 IVSYIKNIL
+277 IVSYIKNL
-286 DNKVNNDV
+286 GSKNDI
-294 KVKNLN
+294 KDEKIKNLN

-319 NEQIKSNKN
+319 SEQLKNNKN
-328 SKNKINFPQNLNSEN
+328 SKNKINFPKNLNSEN

-349 YLDYINTNSDQRELG
+349 YLDYLNTNSEQRELSQ
-364 KYDSKKDL
+364 YASKHDN
-372 KQIKEKENIYSNIDT
+372 KQINKINNIFSNEEVEQI
-387 GLMTQIKKRK
+387 TQIKKRK
-397 INEINLNHIQSTS
+397 INIINLNQIQSTS
-410 QNSSQKNLEIKA
+410 QTSSQKNLEMKENYMKIPK
-422 NCIHLTKKNKYKFKN
+422 KYKNKNKIKN
-437 KYKNLFNKTEN
+437 KYKNLLNKTHN
-448 NKKQLSFVV
+448 NKKQLSFLT
-457 SSFFSEINEKKLKKN
+457 SSLFSEMKENNTKKN

-488 ILMNGKNNLEEN
+488 ILMNDKKLFERN
-500 EDIKFNEMPDL
+500 EDIKFNDMPDI
-511 IFSNNLKKSKI
+511 IFSNNLKKRKI
-522 YYTIDFNENDEESNI
+522 YYTVDFTDEESNI
-537 DKNMKINIHPN
+537 DKNVKINIHPN
-548 APNTIRR
+548 APKSITR
-555 NSLTDRN
+555 NSLSDRK

-567 SKQGNSKEEENKNF
+567 SKEGSSKEE

>member
-1 MNFSSNS
+1 MNLSTNS
-8 NPEIT
+8 KEEIS
-13 KKLYGKTKF
+13 KKIYGRSKF

-48 ACLLLILIKAHSQ
+48 TCLLLIFIKAYSQ

-71 FIFYIIELINMIL
+71 FIFYIFELINMIL
-84 GCCTDPGILPRHPK
+84 GCCTDPGVLPRHPK
-98 DLYYV
+98 DLYYL
-103 TNRPLMRQVIN
+103 TNRPLLRQVIN
-114 GHRIIVPYCYTCSMF
+114 GHKIIVPFCYTCSMF

-164 YFYWFITSI
+164 YFYWFISSL

-179 QIFSSIYYV
+179 QIFSAIYYI

-193 KWKNKEKNSR
+193 KIKNKEKNSL
-203 FLVIAYSGI
+203 FIVIAYSGI
-212 ILYNILF
+212 VFYNILF

-224 WKLLFIHTILV
+224 GKLLLIHTFLV
-235 FKNNTFYE
+235 FKNFTFYE
-243 FVKKKLKIYPLNPF
+243 MVKKKLEIYPSNPF

-262 DVFKKIL
+262 DVFKKLL
-269 FKIPSKSF
+269 FKFPSKSI
-277 IVSYIKNIL
+277 IVSYIQNLGSKNDI
-286 DNKVNNDV
+286 KDV
-294 KVKNLN
+294 KIKNLN

-319 NEQIKSNKN
+319 SDQIKNNKN
-328 SKNKINFPQNLNSEN
+328 SKNKINFPKNLNSEN

-349 YLDYINTNSDQRELG
+349 YLDYLNTNSEQRELSQ
-364 KYDSKKDL
+364 YVSKHDN
-372 KQIKEKENIYSNIDT
+372 KQIKEMNNIFSNEEVEQI
-387 GLMTQIKKRK
+387 TQIKKRK
-397 INEINLNHIQSTS
+397 INIINLNQIQSTS
-410 QNSSQKNLEIKA
+410 QTSSQKNLEMKENYMKIPK
-422 NCIHLTKKNKYKFKN
+422 KYKNKNKIKN
-437 KYKNLFNKTEN
+437 KYKNLLNKTHN
-448 NKKQLSFVV
+448 NKKQLSFLT
-457 SSFFSEINEKKLKKN
+457 SSLFSEMKENNTKKN

-488 ILMNGKNNLEEN
+488 ILMNDKKTFERN
-500 EDIKFNEMPDL
+500 EDIKFNDMPDI
-511 IFSNNLKKSKI
+511 IFSNNLKKRKI
-522 YYTIDFNENDEESNI
+522 YYTVDFTDEESNI
-537 DKNMKINIHPN
+537 DKNVKINIHPN
-548 APNTIRR
+548 APKSLTR
-555 NSLTDRN
+555 NSLSDRK

-567 SKQGNSKEEENKNF
+567 SKEGSSKEE

>member
-13 KKLYGKTKF
+13 NKLYGKTKF

-32 QYYNV
+32 QYHNV

-48 ACLLLILIKAHSQ
+48 ACLLLIFIKAYSQ

-71 FIFYIIELINMIL
+71 FIFYIFELINMIL
-84 GCCTDPGILPRHPK
+84 GCCTDPGVLPRHPK
-98 DLYYV
+98 DLYYI
-103 TNRPLMRQVIN
+103 TNRPLLRQVIN
-114 GHRIIVPYCYTCSMF
+114 GHKIIVPFCYTCSMF

-164 YFYWFITSI
+164 YFYWFISSL

-179 QIFSSIYYV
+179 QIFSAIYYI

-193 KWKNKEKNSR
+193 KIKNKEKNSL
-203 FLVIAYSGI
+203 FIVIAYSGI
-212 ILYNILF
+212 VFYNILF

-224 WKLLFIHTILV
+224 GKLLLIHTTLV
-235 FKNNTFYE
+235 FKNFTFYE
-243 FVKKKLKIYPLNPF
+243 MVKKKLEIYPLNPF

-262 DVFKKIL
+262 DVFKKLL
-269 FKIPSKSF
+269 FKFPSKSI
-277 IVSYIKNIL
+277 IVSYIKNLGSKNDI
-286 DNKVNNDV
+286 KDV
-294 KVKNLN
+294 KIKNLN

-319 NEQIKSNKN
+319 SEQLKNNKN
-328 SKNKINFPQNLNSEN
+328 SKNKINFPKNLNSEN

-349 YLDYINTNSDQRELG
+349 YLDYLNTNSEQRELSQ
-364 KYDSKKDL
+364 YVSKHDN
-372 KQIKEKENIYSNIDT
+372 KQIKEMNNIFSNEEVEQI
-387 GLMTQIKKRK
+387 TQIKKRK
-397 INEINLNHIQSTS
+397 INIINLNQIQSTS
-410 QNSSQKNLEIKA
+410 QTSSQKNLEMKENYMKIPK
-422 NCIHLTKKNKYKFKN
+422 KYKNKNKIKN
-437 KYKNLFNKTEN
+437 KYKNLLNKTHN
-448 NKKQLSFVV
+448 NKKQLSFLT
-457 SSFFSEINEKKLKKN
+457 SSLFSEMKENNTKKN

-488 ILMNGKNNLEEN
+488 ILMNDKKLFERN
-500 EDIKFNEMPDL
+500 EDIKFNDMPDI
-511 IFSNNLKKSKI
+511 IFSNNLKKRKI
-522 YYTIDFNENDEESNI
+522 YYTVDFTDEESNI
-537 DKNMKINIHPN
+537 DKNVKINIHPN
-548 APNTIRR
+548 APKSITR
-555 NSLTDRN
+555 NSLSDRK

-567 SKQGNSKEEENKNF
+567 SKQGSSKEE

>member
-1 MNFSSNS
+1 MNLSTNS
-8 NPEIT
+8 KEEIS
-13 KKLYGKTKF
+13 KKIYGRSKF

-32 QYYNV
+32 QYHNV

-48 ACLLLILIKAHSQ
+48 ACLLLIFIKAYSQ

-71 FIFYIIELINMIL
+71 FIFYIFELINMIL
-84 GCCTDPGILPRHPK
+84 GCCTDPGVLPRHPK
-98 DLYYV
+98 DLYYI
-103 TNRPLMRQVIN
+103 TNRPLLRQVIN
-114 GHRIIVPYCYTCSMF
+114 GHKVIVPFCYTCSMF

-164 YFYWFITSI
+164 YFYWFISSL

-179 QIFSSIYYV
+179 QIFSAIYYI

-193 KWKNKEKNSR
+193 KIKNKEKNSL
-203 FLVIAYSGI
+203 FIVIAYSGI
-212 ILYNILF
+212 VFYNILF

-224 WKLLFIHTILV
+224 GKLLFIHTTLV
-235 FKNNTFYE
+235 FKNFTFYE
-243 FVKKKLKIYPLNPF
+243 MVKKKLEIYPSNPF

-262 DVFKKIL
+262 DVFKKLL
-269 FKIPSKSF
+269 FKFPSKSI
-277 IVSYIKNIL
+277 IVSYIKNLGSKNDI
-286 DNKVNNDV
+286 KDV
-294 KVKNLN
+294 KIKNLN

-319 NEQIKSNKN
+319 SEQLKNNKN
-328 SKNKINFPQNLNSEN
+328 SKNKINFPKNLNSEN

-349 YLDYINTNSDQRELG
+349 YLDYLNTNSEQRELSQ
-364 KYDSKKDL
+364 YVSKHDN
-372 KQIKEKENIYSNIDT
+372 KQIKEMNNIFSNEDVEQI
-387 GLMTQIKKRK
+387 TQIKKRK
-397 INEINLNHIQSTS
+397 INIINLNQIQSTS
-410 QNSSQKNLEIKA
+410 QTSSQKNLEMKENYMKIPK
-422 NCIHLTKKNKYKFKN
+422 KYKNKNKIKN
-437 KYKNLFNKTEN
+437 KYKNLLNKTHN
-448 NKKQLSFVV
+448 NKKQLSFLT
-457 SSFFSEINEKKLKKN
+457 SSLFSEMKENNTKKN

-488 ILMNGKNNLEEN
+488 ILMNDKKLFERN
-500 EDIKFNEMPDL
+500 EDIKFNDMPDI
-511 IFSNNLKKSKI
+511 IFSNNLKKRKI
-522 YYTIDFNENDEESNI
+522 YYTVDFTDEESNI
-537 DKNMKINIHPN
+537 DKNVKINIHPN
-548 APNTIRR
+548 APKSITR
-555 NSLTDRN
+555 NSLSDRK

-567 SKQGNSKEEENKNF
+567 SKEGSSKEE

>member
-1 MNFSSNS
+1 MNLSTNS
-8 NPEIT
+8 KEEIS
-13 KKLYGKTKF
+13 KKIYGRSKF

-32 QYYNV
+32 QYHNV

-48 ACLLLILIKAHSQ
+48 ACLLLIFIKAYSQ

-71 FIFYIIELINMIL
+71 FIFYIFELINMIL
-84 GCCTDPGILPRHPK
+84 GCCTDPGVLPRHPK
-98 DLYYV
+98 DLYYI
-103 TNRPLMRQVIN
+103 TNRPLLRQVIN
-114 GHRIIVPYCYTCSMF
+114 GHKVIVPFCYTCSMF

-164 YFYWFITSI
+164 YFYWFISSL

-179 QIFSSIYYV
+179 QIFSAIYYI

-193 KWKNKEKNSR
+193 KIKNKEKNSL
-203 FLVIAYSGI
+203 FIVIAYSGI
-212 ILYNILF
+212 VFYNILF

-224 WKLLFIHTILV
+224 GKLLLIHTTLV
-235 FKNNTFYE
+235 FKNFTFYE
-243 FVKKKLKIYPLNPF
+243 MVKKKLEIYPSNPF

-262 DVFKKIL
+262 DVFKKLL
-269 FKIPSKSF
+269 FKFPSKSI
-277 IVSYIKNIL
+277 IVSYIHNLGSKNDI
-286 DNKVNNDV
+286 KDV
-294 KVKNLN
+294 KIKNLN

-319 NEQIKSNKN
+319 SEQLKNNKN
-328 SKNKINFPQNLNSEN
+328 SKNKINFPKNLNSEN

-349 YLDYINTNSDQRELG
+349 YLDYLNTNSEQRELSQ
-364 KYDSKKDL
+364 YVSKHDN
-372 KQIKEKENIYSNIDT
+372 KQIKEMNNIFSNEEVEQI
-387 GLMTQIKKRK
+387 TQIKKRK
-397 INEINLNHIQSTS
+397 INIINLNQIQSTS
-410 QNSSQKNLEIKA
+410 QTSSQKNLEIKE
-422 NCIHLTKKNKYKFKN
+422 NYMKIPKKYKNKNKIKN
-437 KYKNLFNKTEN
+437 KYKNLLNKTHN
-448 NKKQLSFVV
+448 NKKQLSFLT
-457 SSFFSEINEKKLKKN
+457 SSLFSEMKENNTKKN

-488 ILMNGKNNLEEN
+488 ILMNDKKLFERN
-500 EDIKFNEMPDL
+500 EDIKFNDMPDI
-511 IFSNNLKKSKI
+511 IFSNNLKKRKI
-522 YYTIDFNENDEESNI
+522 YYTVDFTDEESNI
-537 DKNMKINIHPN
+537 DKNVKINIHPN
-548 APNTIRR
+548 APKSITR
-555 NSLTDRN
+555 NSLSDRK

-567 SKQGNSKEEENKNF
+567 SKEGSSKEE

>member
-1 MNFSSNS
+1 MNLSTNS
-8 NPEIT
+8 KEEIS
-13 KKLYGKTKF
+13 KKIYGRSKF

-32 QYYNV
+32 QYHNV

-48 ACLLLILIKAHSQ
+48 AFLLLIFIKAYSQ

-71 FIFYIIELINMIL
+71 FIFYIFELINMIL
-84 GCCTDPGILPRHPK
+84 GCCTDPGVLPRHPK
-98 DLYYV
+98 DLYYI
-103 TNRPLMRQVIN
+103 TNRPLLRQVIN
-114 GHRIIVPYCYTCSMF
+114 GHKVIVPFCYTCSMF

-164 YFYWFITSI
+164 YFYWFISSL

-179 QIFSSIYYV
+179 QIFSAIYYI

-193 KWKNKEKNSR
+193 KIKNKEKNSL
-203 FLVIAYSGI
+203 FIVIAYSGI
-212 ILYNILF
+212 VFYNILF

-224 WKLLFIHTILV
+224 GKLLLIHTTLV
-235 FKNNTFYE
+235 FKNFTFYE
-243 FVKKKLKIYPLNPF
+243 MVKKKLEIYPSNPF

-262 DVFKKIL
+262 DVFKKLL
-269 FKIPSKSF
+269 FKFPSKSI
-277 IVSYIKNIL
+277 IVSYIHNLGSKNDI
-286 DNKVNNDV
+286 KDV
-294 KVKNLN
+294 KIKNLN

-319 NEQIKSNKN
+319 SEQLKNNKN
-328 SKNKINFPQNLNSEN
+328 SKNKINFPKNLNSEN

-349 YLDYINTNSDQRELG
+349 YLDYLNTNSEQRELSQ
-364 KYDSKKDL
+364 YVSKHDN
-372 KQIKEKENIYSNIDT
+372 KQIKEMNNIFSNEEVEQI
-387 GLMTQIKKRK
+387 TQIKKRK
-397 INEINLNHIQSTS
+397 INIINLNQIQSTS
-410 QNSSQKNLEIKA
+410 QTSSQKNLEMKENYMKIPK
-422 NCIHLTKKNKYKFKN
+422 KYKNKNKIKN
-437 KYKNLFNKTEN
+437 KYKNLLNKTHN
-448 NKKQLSFVV
+448 NKKQLSFLT
-457 SSFFSEINEKKLKKN
+457 SSLFSEMKENNTKKN

-488 ILMNGKNNLEEN
+488 ILMNDKKLFERN
-500 EDIKFNEMPDL
+500 EDIKFNDMPDI
-511 IFSNNLKKSKI
+511 IFSNNLKKRKI
-522 YYTIDFNENDEESNI
+522 YYTVDFTDEESNI
-537 DKNMKINIHPN
+537 DKNVKINIHPN
-548 APNTIRR
+548 APKSITR
-555 NSLTDRN
+555 NSLSDRK

-567 SKQGNSKEEENKNF
+567 SKEGSSKEE

>member
-1 MNFSSNS
+1 MNFFSNS

-37 FFAFIL
+37 FFSFIL

-193 KWKNKEKNSR
+193 KWKNKEKNSL
-203 FLVIAYSGI
+203 FLVIAYSSI

-286 DNKVNNDV
+286 DKKVNKDV

-319 NEQIKSNKN
+319 NEQIKSSKN

-343 DEIKND
+343 DEMKND

-410 QNSSQKNLEIKA
+410 QTSSQKNLEIKA
-422 NCIHLTKKNKYKFKN
+422 NCIHLTKKNKYKLKN

>member
-48 ACLLLILIKAHSQ
+48 ACLLLIIIKAHSQ

-193 KWKNKEKNSR
+193 KWKNKEKNSL
-203 FLVIAYSGI
+203 FLVIAYSSI

-269 FKIPSKSF
+269 FKIPGKSF

-286 DNKVNNDV
+286 GKKVNKDV

>member
-1 MNFSSNS
+1 MNLSTNS
-8 NPEIT
+8 KEEIS
-13 KKLYGKTKF
+13 KKIYGRSKF

-32 QYYNV
+32 QYHNV

-48 ACLLLILIKAHSQ
+48 ACLLLIFIKAYSQ

-71 FIFYIIELINMIL
+71 FIFYIFELINMIL
-84 GCCTDPGILPRHPK
+84 GCCTDPGVLPRHPK
-98 DLYYV
+98 DLYYL
-103 TNRPLMRQVIN
+103 TNRPLLRQVIN
-114 GHRIIVPYCYTCSMF
+114 GHKIIVPFCYTCSMF

-164 YFYWFITSI
+164 YFYWFISSL

-179 QIFSSIYYV
+179 QIFSAIYYI

-193 KWKNKEKNSR
+193 KIKNKEKNSL
-203 FLVIAYSGI
+203 FIVIAYSGI
-212 ILYNILF
+212 VFYNILF

-224 WKLLFIHTILV
+224 GKLLLIHTTLV
-235 FKNNTFYE
+235 FKNFTFYE
-243 FVKKKLKIYPLNPF
+243 MVKKKLEIYPSNPF

-262 DVFKKIL
+262 DVFKKLL
-269 FKIPSKSF
+269 FKFPSKSI
-277 IVSYIKNIL
+277 IVSYIKNLGSKNDI
-286 DNKVNNDV
+286 KDV
-294 KVKNLN
+294 KIKNLN

-319 NEQIKSNKN
+319 SEQLKNNKN
-328 SKNKINFPQNLNSEN
+328 SKNKINFPKNLNSEN

-349 YLDYINTNSDQRELG
+349 YLDYLNTNSEQRELSQ
-364 KYDSKKDL
+364 YVSKHDN
-372 KQIKEKENIYSNIDT
+372 KQIKEMNNIFSNEEVEQI
-387 GLMTQIKKRK
+387 TQIKKRK
-397 INEINLNHIQSTS
+397 INIINLNQIQSTS
-410 QNSSQKNLEIKA
+410 QTSSQKNLEMKENYMKIPK
-422 NCIHLTKKNKYKFKN
+422 KYKNKNKIKN
-437 KYKNLFNKTEN
+437 KYKNLLNKTHN
-448 NKKQLSFVV
+448 NKKQLSFLT
-457 SSFFSEINEKKLKKN
+457 SSLFSEMKENNTKKN

-488 ILMNGKNNLEEN
+488 ILMNDKKLFERN
-500 EDIKFNEMPDL
+500 EDIKFNDMPDI
-511 IFSNNLKKSKI
+511 IFSNNLKKRKI
-522 YYTIDFNENDEESNI
+522 YYTVDFTDEESNI
-537 DKNMKINIHPN
+537 DKNVKINIHPN
-548 APNTIRR
+548 APKSITR
-555 NSLTDRN
+555 NSLSDRK

-567 SKQGNSKEEENKNF
+567 SKEGSSKEE

>member
-1 MNFSSNS
+1 MNLSTNS
-8 NPEIT
+8 KEEIS
-13 KKLYGKTKF
+13 KKIYGRSKF

-32 QYYNV
+32 QYHNV

-48 ACLLLILIKAHSQ
+48 ACLLLIFIKAYSQ

-71 FIFYIIELINMIL
+71 FIFYIFELINMIL
-84 GCCTDPGILPRHPK
+84 GCCTDPGVLPRHPK
-98 DLYYV
+98 DLYYL
-103 TNRPLMRQVIN
+103 TNRPLLRQVIN
-114 GHRIIVPYCYTCSMF
+114 GHKIIVPFCYTCSMF

-164 YFYWFITSI
+164 YFYWFISSL

-179 QIFSSIYYV
+179 QIFSAIYYI

-193 KWKNKEKNSR
+193 KIKNKEKNSL
-203 FLVIAYSGI
+203 FIVIAYSGI
-212 ILYNILF
+212 VFYNILF

-224 WKLLFIHTILV
+224 GKLLLIHTFLV
-235 FKNNTFYE
+235 FKNFTFYE
-243 FVKKKLKIYPLNPF
+243 MVKKKLEIYPSNPF

-262 DVFKKIL
+262 DVFKKLL
-269 FKIPSKSF
+269 FKFPSKSI
-277 IVSYIKNIL
+277 IVSYIQNLGSKNDI
-286 DNKVNNDV
+286 KDV
-294 KVKNLN
+294 KIKNLN

-319 NEQIKSNKN
+319 SDQIKNNKN
-328 SKNKINFPQNLNSEN
+328 SKNKINFPKNLNSEN

-349 YLDYINTNSDQRELG
+349 YLDYLNTNSEQRELSQ
-364 KYDSKKDL
+364 YVSKHDN
-372 KQIKEKENIYSNIDT
+372 KQIKEMNNIFSNEDVEQI
-387 GLMTQIKKRK
+387 TQIKKRK
-397 INEINLNHIQSTS
+397 INIINLNQIQSTS
-410 QNSSQKNLEIKA
+410 QTSSQKNLEMKENYMKIPK
-422 NCIHLTKKNKYKFKN
+422 KYKNKNKIKN
-437 KYKNLFNKTEN
+437 KYKNLLNKTHN
-448 NKKQLSFVV
+448 NKKQLSFLT
-457 SSFFSEINEKKLKKN
+457 SSLFSEMKENNTKKN

-488 ILMNGKNNLEEN
+488 ILMNDKKLFERN
-500 EDIKFNEMPDL
+500 EDIKFNDMPDI
-511 IFSNNLKKSKI
+511 IFSNNLKKRKI
-522 YYTIDFNENDEESNI
+522 YYTVDFTDEESNI
-537 DKNMKINIHPN
+537 DKNVKINIHPN
-548 APNTIRR
+548 APKSITR
-555 NSLTDRN
+555 NSLSDRK

-567 SKQGNSKEEENKNF
+567 SKEGSSKEE

>member
-1 MNFSSNS
+1 MNLSTNS
-8 NPEIT
+8 KEEIS
-13 KKLYGKTKF
+13 KKIYGRSKF

-48 ACLLLILIKAHSQ
+48 ACLLLIFIKAYSQ

-71 FIFYIIELINMIL
+71 FIFYIFELINMIL
-84 GCCTDPGILPRHPK
+84 GCCTDPGVLPRHPK
-98 DLYYV
+98 DLYYL
-103 TNRPLMRQVIN
+103 TNRPLLRQVIN
-114 GHRIIVPYCYTCSMF
+114 GHKIIVPFCYTCSMF

-164 YFYWFITSI
+164 YFYWFISSL

-179 QIFSSIYYV
+179 QIFSAIYYI

-193 KWKNKEKNSR
+193 KIKNKEKNSL
-203 FLVIAYSGI
+203 FIVIAYSGI
-212 ILYNILF
+212 VFYNILF

-224 WKLLFIHTILV
+224 GKLLFIHTTLV
-235 FKNNTFYE
+235 FKNFTFYE
-243 FVKKKLKIYPLNPF
+243 LVKKKLEIYPSNPF

-262 DVFKKIL
+262 DVFKKLL
-269 FKIPSKSF
+269 FKFPSKSI
-277 IVSYIKNIL
+277 IVSYIKNL
-286 DNKVNNDV
+286 GNKDAIKDV
-294 KVKNLN
+294 KIKNLN

-319 NEQIKSNKN
+319 SEQLKNNKN
-328 SKNKINFPQNLNSEN
+328 SKNKINFPKNLNSEN

-349 YLDYINTNSDQRELG
+349 YLDYLNTNSEQRELSQ
-364 KYDSKKDL
+364 YVSKHDN
-372 KQIKEKENIYSNIDT
+372 KQIKEMNNIFSNEEVEQI
-387 GLMTQIKKRK
+387 TQIKKRK
-397 INEINLNHIQSTS
+397 INIINLNQIQSTS
-410 QNSSQKNLEIKA
+410 QTSSQKNLEMKENYMKIPK
-422 NCIHLTKKNKYKFKN
+422 KYKNKNKIKN
-437 KYKNLFNKTEN
+437 KYKNLLNKTHN
-448 NKKQLSFVV
+448 NKKQLSFLT
-457 SSFFSEINEKKLKKN
+457 SSLFSEMKENNTKKN

-488 ILMNGKNNLEEN
+488 ILMKDKKTFERN
-500 EDIKFNEMPDL
+500 EDIKFNDMPDI
-511 IFSNNLKKSKI
+511 IFSNNLKKRKI
-522 YYTIDFNENDEESNI
+522 YYTVDFTDEESNI
-537 DKNMKINIHPN
+537 DKNVKINIHPN
-548 APNTIRR
+548 APKSITR
-555 NSLTDRN
+555 NSLSDRK

-567 SKQGNSKEEENKNF
+567 SKQGSSKEE

>member
-1 MNFSSNS
+1 MNLSTNS
-8 NPEIT
+8 KEEIS
-13 KKLYGKTKF
+13 KKIYGRSKF

-48 ACLLLILIKAHSQ
+48 ACLLLIFIKAYSQ

-71 FIFYIIELINMIL
+71 FIFYIFELINMIL
-84 GCCTDPGILPRHPK
+84 GCCTDPGVLPRHPK
-98 DLYYV
+98 DLYYI
-103 TNRPLMRQVIN
+103 TNRPLLRQVIN
-114 GHRIIVPYCYTCSMF
+114 GHKIIVPFCYTCSMF

-164 YFYWFITSI
+164 YFYWFISSL

-179 QIFSSIYYV
+179 QIFSAIYYI

-193 KWKNKEKNSR
+193 KIKNKEKNSL
-203 FLVIAYSGI
+203 FIVIAYSGI
-212 ILYNILF
+212 VFYNILF

-224 WKLLFIHTILV
+224 GKLLLIHTFLV
-235 FKNNTFYE
+235 FKNFTFYE
-243 FVKKKLKIYPLNPF
+243 MVKKKLEIYPSNPF

-262 DVFKKIL
+262 DVFKKLL
-269 FKIPSKSF
+269 FKFPSKSI
-277 IVSYIKNIL
+277 IVSYIKNLGSKNDI
-286 DNKVNNDV
+286 KDV
-294 KVKNLN
+294 KIKNLN

-319 NEQIKSNKN
+319 SDQIKNNKN
-328 SKNKINFPQNLNSEN
+328 SKNKINFPKNLNSEN

-349 YLDYINTNSDQRELG
+349 YLDYLNTNSEQRELSQ
-364 KYDSKKDL
+364 YISKHDN
-372 KQIKEKENIYSNIDT
+372 KQIKEKNNIFSNDEVEQI
-387 GLMTQIKKRK
+387 TQIKKRK
-397 INEINLNHIQSTS
+397 INIINLNQIQSTS
-410 QNSSQKNLEIKA
+410 QTSSQKNLEMKENYMKIPK
-422 NCIHLTKKNKYKFKN
+422 KYKNKNKIKN
-437 KYKNLFNKTEN
+437 KYKNLLNKTHN
-448 NKKQLSFVV
+448 NKKQLSFLT
-457 SSFFSEINEKKLKKN
+457 SSLFSEMKENNTKKN

-488 ILMNGKNNLEEN
+488 ILMNDKKLFERN
-500 EDIKFNEMPDL
+500 EDIKFNDMPDI
-511 IFSNNLKKSKI
+511 IFSNNLKKRKI
-522 YYTIDFNENDEESNI
+522 YYTVDFTDEESNI
-537 DKNMKINIHPN
+537 DKNVKINIHPN
-548 APNTIRR
+548 APKSITR
-555 NSLTDRN
+555 NSLSDRK

-567 SKQGNSKEEENKNF
+567 SKEGSSKEE

>member
-1 MNFSSNS
+1 MNLSTNS
-8 NPEIT
+8 KEEIS
-13 KKLYGKTKF
+13 KKIYGRSKF

-48 ACLLLILIKAHSQ
+48 ACLLLIFIKAYSQ

-71 FIFYIIELINMIL
+71 FIFYIFELINMIL
-84 GCCTDPGILPRHPK
+84 GCCTDPGVLPRHPK
-98 DLYYV
+98 DLYYL
-103 TNRPLMRQVIN
+103 TNRPLLRQVIN
-114 GHRIIVPYCYTCSMF
+114 GHKIIVPFCYTCSMF

-164 YFYWFITSI
+164 YFYWFISSL

-179 QIFSSIYYV
+179 QIFSAIYYI

-193 KWKNKEKNSR
+193 KIKNKEKNSL
-203 FLVIAYSGI
+203 FIVIAYSGI
-212 ILYNILF
+212 VFYNILF

-224 WKLLFIHTILV
+224 GKLLLIHTFLV
-235 FKNNTFYE
+235 FKNFTFYE
-243 FVKKKLKIYPLNPF
+243 MVKKKLEIYPSNPF

-262 DVFKKIL
+262 DVFKKLL
-269 FKIPSKSF
+269 FKFPSKSI
-277 IVSYIKNIL
+277 IVSYIKNL
-286 DNKVNNDV
+286 GNKDAIKDV
-294 KVKNLN
+294 KIKNLN

-319 NEQIKSNKN
+319 SDQIKNNKN
-328 SKNKINFPQNLNSEN
+328 SKNKINFPKNLNSEN

-349 YLDYINTNSDQRELG
+349 YLDYLNTNSEQRELSQ
-364 KYDSKKDL
+364 YVSKHDN
-372 KQIKEKENIYSNIDT
+372 KQIKEMNNIFSNEEVEQI
-387 GLMTQIKKRK
+387 TQIKKRK
-397 INEINLNHIQSTS
+397 INIINLNQIQSTS
-410 QNSSQKNLEIKA
+410 QTSSQKNLEMKENYMKIPK
-422 NCIHLTKKNKYKFKN
+422 KYKNKNNIKN
-437 KYKNLFNKTEN
+437 KYKNLLNKTHN
-448 NKKQLSFVV
+448 NKKQLSFLT
-457 SSFFSEINEKKLKKN
+457 SSLFSEMKENNTKKN

-488 ILMNGKNNLEEN
+488 ILMNDKKLFERN
-500 EDIKFNEMPDL
+500 EDIKFNDMPDI
-511 IFSNNLKKSKI
+511 IFSNNLKKRKI
-522 YYTIDFNENDEESNI
+522 YYTVDFTDEESNI
-537 DKNMKINIHPN
+537 DKNVKINIHPN
-548 APNTIRR
+548 APKSITR
-555 NSLTDRN
+555 NSLSDRK

-567 SKQGNSKEEENKNF
+567 SKEGSSKEE

>member
-1 MNFSSNS
+1 
-8 NPEIT
+8 
-13 KKLYGKTKF
+13 
-22 WCNFFCVSGP
+22 
-32 QYYNV
+32 
-37 FFAFIL
+37 
-43 ISLTQ
+43 
-48 ACLLLILIKAHSQ
+48 
-61 ISILYQIIIS
+61 
-71 FIFYIIELINMIL
+71 
-84 GCCTDPGILPRHPK
+84 
-98 DLYYV
+98 
-103 TNRPLMRQVIN
+103 
-114 GHRIIVPYCYTCSMF
+114 
-129 RPPRTSHCSVC
+129 
-140 DNCVE
+140 
-145 RFDHHCLWL
+145 
-154 GTCIGKRNYK
+154 
-164 YFYWFITSI
+164 
-173 FINQIF
+173 
-179 QIFSSIYYV
+179 
-188 VNQAK
+188 
-193 KWKNKEKNSR
+193 
-203 FLVIAYSGI
+203 
-212 ILYNILF
+212 
-219 IACFL
+219 
-224 WKLLFIHTILV
+224 
-235 FKNNTFYE
+235 
-243 FVKKKLKIYPLNPF
+243 LNPF

-286 DNKVNNDV
+286 DKKDNKDV

-313 SVEYDF
+313 NVEYDF

-349 YLDYINTNSDQRELG
+349 YLDYMNTNSDQRELS
-364 KYDSKKDL
+364 KYDSKQDL
-372 KQIKEKENIYSNIDT
+372 KKIKEKENIYSNIDT

-410 QNSSQKNLEIKA
+410 QTSSQKNLEIKA
-422 NCIHLTKKNKYKFKN
+422 NCIHLTKKNKYKLKN

-488 ILMNGKNNLEEN
+488 ILMNGKNNPEEN

-548 APNTIRR
+548 AHNTIRR

-567 SKQGNSKEEENKNF
+567 SKQGNSKEE

>member
-1 MNFSSNS
+1 MNLSTNS
-8 NPEIT
+8 KEEIS
-13 KKLYGKTKF
+13 KKIYGRSKF

-32 QYYNV
+32 QYHNV

-48 ACLLLILIKAHSQ
+48 ACLLLIFIKAYSQ

-71 FIFYIIELINMIL
+71 FIFYIFELINMIL
-84 GCCTDPGILPRHPK
+84 GCCTDPGVLPRHPK
-98 DLYYV
+98 DLYYL
-103 TNRPLMRQVIN
+103 TNRPLLRQVIN
-114 GHRIIVPYCYTCSMF
+114 GHKIIVPFCYTCSMF

-164 YFYWFITSI
+164 YFYWFISSL

-179 QIFSSIYYV
+179 QIFSAIYYI

-193 KWKNKEKNSR
+193 KIKNKEKNSL
-203 FLVIAYSGI
+203 FIVIAYSGI
-212 ILYNILF
+212 VFYNILF

-224 WKLLFIHTILV
+224 GKLLLIHTTLV
-235 FKNNTFYE
+235 FKNFTFYE
-243 FVKKKLKIYPLNPF
+243 MVKKKLEIYPSNPF

-262 DVFKKIL
+262 DVFKKLL
-269 FKIPSKSF
+269 FKFPSKSI
-277 IVSYIKNIL
+277 IVSYIQNLGSKNDI
-286 DNKVNNDV
+286 KDV
-294 KVKNLN
+294 KIKNLN

-319 NEQIKSNKN
+319 SDQIKNNKN
-328 SKNKINFPQNLNSEN
+328 SKNKINFPKNLNSEN

-349 YLDYINTNSDQRELG
+349 YLDYLNTNSEQRELSQ
-364 KYDSKKDL
+364 YVSKHDN
-372 KQIKEKENIYSNIDT
+372 KQIKEMNNIFSNEEVEQI
-387 GLMTQIKKRK
+387 TQIKKRK
-397 INEINLNHIQSTS
+397 INIINLNQIQSTS
-410 QNSSQKNLEIKA
+410 QTSSQKNLEMKENYMKIPK
-422 NCIHLTKKNKYKFKN
+422 KYKNKNKIKN
-437 KYKNLFNKTEN
+437 KYKNLLNKTHN
-448 NKKQLSFVV
+448 NKKQLSFLT
-457 SSFFSEINEKKLKKN
+457 SSLFSEMKENNTKKN

-488 ILMNGKNNLEEN
+488 ILMNDKKLFERN
-500 EDIKFNEMPDL
+500 EDIKFNDMPDI
-511 IFSNNLKKSKI
+511 IFSNNLKKRKI
-522 YYTIDFNENDEESNI
+522 YYTVDFTDEESNI
-537 DKNMKINIHPN
+537 DKNVKINIHPN
-548 APNTIRR
+548 APKSITR
-555 NSLTDRN
+555 NSLSDRK

-567 SKQGNSKEEENKNF
+567 SKEGSSKEE

>member
-1 MNFSSNS
+1 MNLSTNS
-8 NPEIT
+8 KEEIS
-13 KKLYGKTKF
+13 KKIYGRSKF
-22 WCNFFCVSGP
+22 WCNFFCISGP

-48 ACLLLILIKAHSQ
+48 ACLLLIFIKAYSQ

-71 FIFYIIELINMIL
+71 FIFYIFELINMIL
-84 GCCTDPGILPRHPK
+84 GCCTDPGVLPRHPK
-98 DLYYV
+98 DLYYI
-103 TNRPLMRQVIN
+103 TNRPLLRQVIN
-114 GHRIIVPYCYTCSMF
+114 GHKIIVPFCYTCSMF

-164 YFYWFITSI
+164 YFYWFISSL

-179 QIFSSIYYV
+179 QIFSAIYYI

-193 KWKNKEKNSR
+193 KIKNKEKNSL
-203 FLVIAYSGI
+203 FIVIAYSGI
-212 ILYNILF
+212 VFYNILF

-224 WKLLFIHTILV
+224 GKLLLIHTTLV
-235 FKNNTFYE
+235 FKNFTFYE
-243 FVKKKLKIYPLNPF
+243 MVKKKLEIYPLNPF

-262 DVFKKIL
+262 DVFKKLL
-269 FKIPSKSF
+269 FKFPSKSI
-277 IVSYIKNIL
+277 IVSYIHNLGSKNDI
-286 DNKVNNDV
+286 KDV
-294 KVKNLN
+294 KIKNLN

-319 NEQIKSNKN
+319 SDQIKNNKN
-328 SKNKINFPQNLNSEN
+328 SKNKINFPKNLNSEN

-349 YLDYINTNSDQRELG
+349 YLDYLNTNSEQRELSQ
-364 KYDSKKDL
+364 YVSKHDN
-372 KQIKEKENIYSNIDT
+372 KQIKEMNNIFSNEEVEQI
-387 GLMTQIKKRK
+387 TQIKKRK
-397 INEINLNHIQSTS
+397 INIINLNQIQSTS
-410 QNSSQKNLEIKA
+410 QTSSQKNLEMKENYMKIPK
-422 NCIHLTKKNKYKFKN
+422 KYKNKNKIKN
-437 KYKNLFNKTEN
+437 KYKNLLNKTHN
-448 NKKQLSFVV
+448 NKKQLSFLT
-457 SSFFSEINEKKLKKN
+457 SSLFSEMKENNTKKN

-488 ILMNGKNNLEEN
+488 ILMEDKKTFERN
-500 EDIKFNEMPDL
+500 EDIKFNDMPDI
-511 IFSNNLKKSKI
+511 IFSNNLKKRKI
-522 YYTIDFNENDEESNI
+522 YYTVDFTDEESNI
-537 DKNMKINIHPN
+537 DKNVKINIHPN
-548 APNTIRR
+548 APKSITR
-555 NSLTDRN
+555 NSLSDRK

-567 SKQGNSKEEENKNF
+567 SKQGSSKEE